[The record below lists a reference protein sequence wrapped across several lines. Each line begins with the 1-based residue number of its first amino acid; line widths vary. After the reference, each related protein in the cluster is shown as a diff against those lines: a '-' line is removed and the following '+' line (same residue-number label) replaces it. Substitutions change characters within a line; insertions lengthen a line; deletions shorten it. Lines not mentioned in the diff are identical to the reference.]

1 MQFLAEDEAPGI
13 DRQLVSRLVDAY
25 GMDPVLA
32 ERVVE
37 ETFLA
42 YGDTIEEWV
51 RSRHI
56 RLQRQGLSNDAIYQI
71 ISREM
76 AQRRFSAEP
85 LSLRQIRRL
94 IYG

>member
-1 MQFLAEDEAPGI
+1 MQYQIDDEVPGI
-13 DRQLVSRLVDAY
+13 DRHLVSRLVEAY

-37 ETFLA
+37 EIFHA
-42 YGDTIEEWV
+42 FRDTVEEWV

-56 RLQRQGLSNDAIYQI
+56 QLQRQGLPNETIYQI
-71 ISREM
+71 ISRELEH
-76 AQRRFSAEP
+76 RRFCAEP